1 MRGGYMDD
9 LDPNPESTWGAS
21 AEYRA
26 AWEAKYGAKAPAPQA
41 PQAAPADPA
50 PNKRDT
56 DK

>member
-1 MRGGYMDD
+1 MDD

-26 AWEAKYGAKAPAPQA
+26 AWEAKYGAKAAA
-41 PQAAPADPA
+41 PQAAPEDPA

>member
-1 MRGGYMDD
+1 MDD